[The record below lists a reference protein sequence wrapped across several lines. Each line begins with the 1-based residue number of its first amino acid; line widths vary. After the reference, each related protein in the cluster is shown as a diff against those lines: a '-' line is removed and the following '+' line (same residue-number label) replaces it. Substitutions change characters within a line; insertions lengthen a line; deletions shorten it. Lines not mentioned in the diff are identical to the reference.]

1 MTLSETW
8 LKCNPHLLDYVKSD
22 GYEITF
28 RNSEHTRGGVVGLY
42 IRADIKYKLRNDIV
56 NTNTGIEHLWVEVTL
71 RNRNS
76 VYFISQALIISPNQY
91 SWTSLMTF
99 YPMHAPDGTTQLLFA
114 EI

>member
-42 IRADIKYKLRNDIV
+42 IRADIKYKFRNDIV
-56 NTNTGIEHLWVEVTL
+56 NRNTGIEHLWVEVTL